1 MVNTSISLMPRSAY
15 VHIPFCRRRCYY
27 CDFAVAVVGG
37 QRGENSAWMQQY
49 VDVLCE
55 EITQAPV
62 GDRPLETVFFG
73 GGTPSLLSVSQLG
86 QILDTLE
93 QRFGI
98 DSDAEISM
106 EMDPD
111 TFDRDRLQGFVNL
124 GINRVSL
131 GVQAFQDELLQACGR
146 SHTVAD
152 VWKAVDLIDAVGVA
166 NYSLDLISGLPHQTL
181 ELWQQSLE
189 QVLNINPPH
198 ISHYDLIVEPKTVF
212 GRYYS
217 PGESPL
223 PTDEATTAMYRL
235 AQKTLTQAGYTHYEV
250 SNYAQ
255 PGRECR
261 HNLVYWHCLPYYGFG
276 MGAASYLQ
284 GYRLTRP
291 RQTRLYYQWVRSEN
305 QMENA
310 EWVDSAGDR
319 LLERLMLGL
328 RLAVG
333 LNLSSLSQQFGIQT
347 VERILHGLRPYQQQ
361 GWVEIFEVDDQ
372 NKSVDRQGDLSM
384 SGSLRLTDPEGFLFS
399 NTILASLF
407 SDFTDAELFCQY
419 S

>member
-1 MVNTSISLMPRSAY
+1 MVNSFIPSISRSAY
-15 VHIPFCRRRCYY
+15 LHIPFCRRRCFY
-27 CDFAVAVVGG
+27 CDFAVSVVGDRK
-37 QRGENSAWMQQY
+37 RGENSTWIQQY
-49 VDVLCE
+49 VEVLCE

-62 GDRPLETVFFG
+62 TDRPLETIFFG

-86 QILDTLE
+86 QILETLD
-93 QRFGI
+93 QKLGI
-98 DSDAEISM
+98 DANAEISM

-111 TFDRDRLQGFVNL
+111 TFDLSQLQGFVNL
-124 GINRVSL
+124 GVNRVSL

-152 VWKAVDLIDAVGVA
+152 VWEAVDLIDRVGVV
-166 NYSLDLISGLPHQTL
+166 NYSLDLISGLPHQTV

-189 QVLNINPPH
+189 QVVKIHPPH
-198 ISHYDLIVEPKTVF
+198 VSHYDLIVEPKTVF

-223 PTDEATTAMYRL
+223 PSDETTATLYRL
-235 AQKTLTQAGYTHYEV
+235 AQKTLTQAGYQHYEI

-255 PGRECR
+255 PGMQCR

-291 RQTRLYYQWVRSEN
+291 RQTQLYYQWVRSEN
-305 QMENA
+305 QGLNA
-310 EWVDSAGDR
+310 EWINKASDL

-328 RLAVG
+328 RLAEGVSLGG
-333 LNLSSLSQQFGIQT
+333 LSEEFGPQT
-347 VERILHGLRPYQQQ
+347 VQQILQCLHPYQQQ
-361 GWVEIFEVDDQ
+361 GWVEIVDVYSNNQ
-372 NKSVDRQGDLSM
+372 SKDLQPY
-384 SGSLRLTDPEGFLFS
+384 LRLTDPDGFLFS
-399 NTILASLF
+399 NTILATLF
-407 SDFTDAELFCQY
+407 SRFSDVELSLEY

>member
-1 MVNTSISLMPRSAY
+1 MANTPTSSIARSAY
-15 VHIPFCRRRCYY
+15 LHIPFCRRRCYY
-27 CDFAVAVVGG
+27 CDFAVSVVGDRK
-37 QRGENSAWMQQY
+37 RGENSTWIQQY
-49 VDVLCE
+49 ADVLCE
-55 EITQAPV
+55 EIAQAAA
-62 GDRPLETVFFG
+62 GNQPLETIFFG
-73 GGTPSLLSVSQLG
+73 GGTPSLLSAGQLG

-93 QRFGI
+93 RCFGI
-98 DSDAEISM
+98 GSNAEISM

-111 TFDRDRLQGFVNL
+111 TFDRRQLQEFVNL

-152 VWKAVDLIDAVGVA
+152 IWKAVDLIDAVGVD
-166 NYSLDLISGLPHQTL
+166 NYSLDLISGLPHQTP

-189 QVLNINPPH
+189 RVLKINPPH

-217 PGESPL
+217 PGQSPL
-223 PTDEATTAMYRL
+223 PTDETTAAMYRL

-250 SNYAQ
+250 SNYAR

-276 MGAASYLQ
+276 MGAASYLR

-291 RQTRLYYQWVRSEN
+291 RQTQLYYRWVRSEN
-305 QMENA
+305 QLQEA
-310 EWVDSAGDR
+310 EWVDSPGDR

-333 LNLSSLSQQFGIQT
+333 VNLNNLSQEFGRQT
-347 VERILHGLRPYQQQ
+347 VERILDCLRPYRQR
-361 GWVEIFEVDDQ
+361 GWVEVLADGGEADM
-372 NKSVDRQGDLSM
+372 SM
-384 SGSLRLTDPEGFLFS
+384 GGRLRLTDPEGFLFS
-399 NTILASLF
+399 NTILATLF
-407 SDFTDAELFCQY
+407 GDLSESEITCRY

>member
-1 MVNTSISLMPRSAY
+1 MVNSPIFSIPTSAY
-15 VHIPFCRRRCYY
+15 LHIPFCRRRCYY
-27 CDFAVAVVGG
+27 CDFAVSVVGDRK
-37 QRGENSAWMQQY
+37 RGENSTWIQQY

-62 GDRPLETVFFG
+62 EDQPLETIFFG

-86 QILDTLE
+86 QILDRLE

-98 DSDAEISM
+98 DAQAEISM

-111 TFDRDRLQGFVNL
+111 TFDLHRLQGFINL

-152 VWKAVDLIDAVGVA
+152 VWKAIDLIHAVGVS

-181 ELWQQSLE
+181 ELWQQSVE
-189 QVLNINPPH
+189 QVLTLNPPH

-223 PTDEATTAMYRL
+223 PTDESTTAMYRW
-235 AQKTLTQAGYTHYEV
+235 AQKILTQAGYTHYEI

-255 PGRECR
+255 PGMQCR
-261 HNLVYWHCLPYYGFG
+261 HNLVYWHCQPYYGFG

-291 RQTRLYYQWVRSEN
+291 RQTQLYHQWVHSED
-305 QMENA
+305 QMQNA
-310 EWVDSAGDR
+310 EWVNRACDQ

-328 RLAVG
+328 RLSEG
-333 LNLSSLSQQFGIQT
+333 LNLRSLSQQFGQQT
-347 VERILHGLRPYQQQ
+347 VKDILHCLHPYQEQ
-361 GWVEIFEVDDQ
+361 GWVEVVARDGEADMTI
-372 NKSVDRQGDLSM
+372 

-407 SDFTDAELFCQY
+407 RYFTDSEISDQY

>member
-1 MVNTSISLMPRSAY
+1 MESIPRSAY
-15 VHIPFCRRRCYY
+15 IHIPFCRRRCYY
-27 CDFAVAVVGG
+27 CDFAVAVVGDRK
-37 QRGENSAWMQQY
+37 RGENSAWIQQY
-49 VDVLCE
+49 VDLLCE
-55 EITQAPV
+55 EISQGNV

-73 GGTPSLLSVSQLG
+73 GGTPSLLSASQLG

-98 DSDAEISM
+98 DSDAEISI

-111 TFDRDRLQGFVNL
+111 TFDRHLLQGFVNL

-131 GVQAFQDELLQACGR
+131 GVQAFQDELLKASGR

-152 VWKAVDLIDAVGVA
+152 VWKAVDLIHGVGVS

-189 QVLNINPPH
+189 QVLKINPPH
-198 ISHYDLIVEPKTVF
+198 VSHYDLIVEPKTVF

-223 PTDEATTAMYRL
+223 PTDEATTEMYRF
-235 AQKTLTQAGYTHYEV
+235 AQKTLTQAGYSHYEV

-255 PGRECR
+255 SGRECR

-291 RQTRLYYQWVRSEN
+291 RQTQLYYQWVRSEN
-305 QMENA
+305 QMLDA
-310 EWVDSAGDR
+310 EWVDTPGDR

-328 RLAVG
+328 RLSEGVN
-333 LNLSSLSQQFGIQT
+333 LNALSQEFGQQT
-347 VERILHGLRPYQQQ
+347 VKEILDCLRPYQQR
-361 GWVEIFEVDDQ
+361 GWVEVLGVDGI
-372 NKSVDRQGDLSM
+372 NPGSDRFADFPSWGTLK
-384 SGSLRLTDPEGFLFS
+384 LTDPEGFLFS

-407 SDFTDAELFCQY
+407 KEFTDSDVSLQY